1 VTVTILGVRHH
12 GPGSAR
18 AVGAAL
24 HALDPD
30 IILVEG
36 PPEADDLVGH
46 VASLVPPVAVLVHA
60 IDQPE
65 RAAFWPFAD
74 FSPEW
79 QALAYAAHRGRPLA
93 FVDLPAGVI
102 LADDEDDHEP
112 GDCSI
117 ASTAGNPP
125 PGELLPADPLAW
137 LSAAAGHDDP
147 ERWWEDVVEHRFS
160 GEAGG
165 SGGSSPPASTALEL
179 FAAVGE
185 AMTELRQVA
194 EAEGWSASR
203 RDLCREAAMRR
214 GIRAAVSAGHEQVAV
229 VCGAWHVP
237 ALATLPAARADT
249 ALLAGMPKVKVSA
262 TWVPWTA
269 QRLTYA
275 SGYGAGVASP
285 GWYAHLWR
293 APDHVA
299 ERWVARVAALLR
311 EADLAASPASAVET
325 VRLAEAVAAV
335 RGRSLPGLT
344 ELSDAVLA
352 VLCGGDQVPLKLIH
366 AKLVIGDELGTVSDD
381 VPTVPLQADFDAT
394 CRRLRFKPTAAD
406 RLVEL
411 DLRRETDRDR
421 SRLLHRLNLLGV
433 PWGQVTFATSQG
445 TFREGWQLRWQPEYV
460 VRLIERARYGT
471 TVRAAATAV
480 AVERAGESSD
490 FGQITTLVEA
500 TVLADLPDALPA
512 VTAALEQRSAR
523 TGDIGHLMAAT
534 PPLARVLRYGNVR
547 QTDTDLVRVVL
558 DSMLVRVC
566 AGLVAACVAL
576 DAEAAA
582 GMLAALEAADG
593 AIALAGTA
601 EQVGSWRA
609 AQAAVADLAGAP
621 GLIAGR
627 CVRLLLDTG
636 VLTAQDAQRRLARAL
651 SARDATG
658 DATAWLEGFLRG
670 SGSLLLRDEPLWE
683 LFDQWLSD
691 LPGAAFEAA
700 LPLLRR
706 AFSQFTGP
714 ERAQMGAKVKA
725 GPPSS
730 RAAGAGAGGDAG
742 GDGADDWDS
751 SRARQVLEVVAVA
764 LGWTAER
771 GQPSVDSRAWTAER
785 GRRSD
790 D

>member
-1 VTVTILGVRHH
+1 MTITILGVRHH

-18 AVGAAL
+18 AVRAAL

-30 IILVEG
+30 IVLVEG
-36 PPEADDLVGH
+36 PPEADELVGH
-46 VASLVPPVAVLVHA
+46 VASLIPPVAVLVHA
-60 IDQPE
+60 TDRPE

-79 QALAYAAHRGRPLA
+79 QALAYVADRGRPLA
-93 FVDLPAGVI
+93 FVDLPAAVM
-102 LADDEDDHEP
+102 LAGEQDEDDAGGSSFSGDPAP
-112 GDCSI
+112 GD
-117 ASTAGNPP
+117 PL
-125 PGELLPADPLAW
+125 PGDPLGW

-147 ERWWEDVVEHRFS
+147 ERWWEDVVEHRL
-160 GEAGG
+160 GG
-165 SGGSSPPASTALEL
+165 DCLDL

-185 AMTELRQVA
+185 AMTELRRAA
-194 EAEGWSASR
+194 EADGWTASA
-203 RDLCREAAMRR
+203 RDLRREAAMRR
-214 GIRAAVSAGHEQVAV
+214 GIRAAVSAGHRQVAV

-237 ALATLPAARADT
+237 ALATLPPARAD
-249 ALLAGMPKVKVSA
+249 AQLLTGLPRVKVSA
-262 TWVPWTA
+262 TWVPWTS

-293 APDHVA
+293 APDHLA

-325 VRLAEAVAAV
+325 VRLAEAVASV

-366 AKLVIGDELGTVSDD
+366 AKLVVGDELGTVSDD
-381 VPTVPLQADFDAT
+381 IPTVPLQADFDAT

-406 RLVEL
+406 RFVEL
-411 DLRRETDRDR
+411 DLRGETDRDR

-433 PWGQVTFATSQG
+433 PWGQVVGAASQG
-445 TFREGWQLRWQPEYV
+445 TFREAWQLRWQPEYV

-480 AVERAGESSD
+480 AVERAGDSPD
-490 FGQITTLVEA
+490 FGRITALVEA
-500 TVLADLPDALPA
+500 TVVADLPDALPA

-523 TGDIGHLMAAT
+523 TGDIAHLMAAT

-547 QTDTDLVRVVL
+547 QTDTDMVRGVL

-566 AGLVAACVAL
+566 AGLAAACVAL
-576 DAEAAA
+576 DTEAAQ
-582 GMLAALEAADG
+582 GMLAAIEAADA
-593 AIALAGTA
+593 AIALVAAG
-601 EQVGSWRA
+601 EQVSSWRA
-609 AQAAVADLAGAP
+609 ALAAVADLASAPSASGASGASGAP

-627 CVRLLLDTG
+627 CVRLLLDAG
-636 VLTAQDAQRRLARAL
+636 LLTTQDAQRRLARAL
-651 SARDATG
+651 SARDNIG

-683 LFDQWLSD
+683 LFDQWLSS

-714 ERAQMGAKVKA
+714 ERAQMGAKA
-725 GPPSS
+725 RTGSGSS
-730 RAAGAGAGGDAG
+730 QAAGVAAGSGGD
-742 GDGADDWDS
+742 ADDWDQD
-751 SRARQVLEVVAVA
+751 RVRRVLEVVAVA
-764 LGWTAER
+764 LGGRLSGMAE
-771 GQPSVDSRAWTAER
+771 G
-785 GRRSD
+785 
-790 D
+790 